1 MQLLPDVVHSVPLTS
16 SILME
21 GTSKTQDQV
30 LIHVAYVKEN
40 DEILLLGLPG
50 AIISEFST
58 KNIVQEVSRLIL
70 LKYGSLAKAALGST
84 TELDNLIGLIG
95 KKACLLNI
103 IKYNII
109 SRNFCCKFNE

>member
-84 TELDNLIGLIG
+84 SELDNLIGLIG